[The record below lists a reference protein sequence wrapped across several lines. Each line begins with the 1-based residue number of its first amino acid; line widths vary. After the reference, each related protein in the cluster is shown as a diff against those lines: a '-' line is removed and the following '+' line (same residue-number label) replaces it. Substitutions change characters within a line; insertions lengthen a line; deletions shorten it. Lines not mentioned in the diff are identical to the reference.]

1 MKIHCIYLGKISDH
15 VASSFITF
23 TQNIEQKQVNI
34 IIEGLVIKE

>member
-1 MKIHCIYLGKISDH
+1 MKIHCIYLGKISNH